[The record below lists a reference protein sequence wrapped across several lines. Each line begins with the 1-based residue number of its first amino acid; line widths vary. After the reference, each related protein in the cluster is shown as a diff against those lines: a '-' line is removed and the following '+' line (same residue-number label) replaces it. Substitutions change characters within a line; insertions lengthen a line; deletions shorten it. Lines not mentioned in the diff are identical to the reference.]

1 MNDEVKEILIDLV
14 DYYNAMGT
22 DKDPGINTLENVVKR
37 SSKALKRNY
46 EKRRMRSGDIDPFAM
61 DVVGN
66 TKQLKLKL
74 EEEW

>member
-1 MNDEVKEILIDLV
+1 MNDEIKEILIDLV
-14 DYYNAMGT
+14 DYYNVMGT

-37 SSKALKRNY
+37 SSKALKRSHATSCTS
-46 EKRRMRSGDIDPFAM
+46 SGDIDPFAM